1 MIGGE
6 LTWGSGSQRED
17 TRRVNAGGTAG
28 ELLNRLKAE
37 ELHDGRSNEGNSRTT
52 ELRQ

>member
-1 MIGGE
+1 MIGGADR
-6 LTWGSGSQRED
+6 SGR
-17 TRRVNAGGTAG
+17 THVGCFAGGTAG

-37 ELHDGRSNEGNSRTT
+37 ELHDDRSNEGNSRTT